1 MPENPEQTTPPPAPQ
16 PPAMP
21 KRFFLSETAPAPA
34 PSDTKPPL
42 PPGRAGRTVPPAISP
57 AEISPLPTSPETV
70 KPFFKPEPDTS
81 ASTPLSV
88 PVPHATP
95 VTAQHEQQTAP
106 GKPAESV
113 NAVLPVSEP
122 RPAQEQTH
130 APSQT
135 ETTAPAETSAETP
148 APVLAIAAANEPTA
162 MPVLSTAVPEAAPAA
177 QNTAPAQITVPA
189 SLSGI
194 MPSAKPAVITAS
206 AAEPANPSPSRPE
219 KEEPAKPYAFS
230 PARTLPE
237 KPVSAAELT
246 ARLGLTTKPA
256 PLPAAT
262 SDAGVTISRL
272 RPAALTEQD
281 SMSDWRSL
289 ARVPRYVPPTLA
301 HKLEFGN
308 FRALLGLL
316 LLLAGSLGGFMT
328 LPVTDF
334 SAFRFKKDS
343 VLPGKGVVYMTE
355 NSGVRYQGAQIDKI
369 FYVSSVSPA
378 APLVPGVC
386 YVPRLVLSKNDVVD
400 TEHLKAS
407 PAITRIRGTRLKPLP
422 AAALFGLP
430 LPLLALGLLF
440 SALGISAG
448 FRLVRLLRTGE
459 LTEGSV
465 VKATPF
471 LLSARKHHLYRVAL
485 KFKTADGQEQFLKSW
500 ARTKGPLAKHSV
512 LPVLYSPRNPRFA
525 AVPGPRGI
533 TVKEDGTLRASLFGP
548 LYFLLALA
556 SALAVLLPLL
566 YWLKNGFT
574 SPFGAI

>member
-1 MPENPEQTTPPPAPQ
+1 MPENPEHTTPPPAPK
-16 PPAMP
+16 PPAAP
-21 KRFFLSETAPAPA
+21 KRFFLSEAAPAPA

-42 PPGRAGRTVPPAISP
+42 PPGMANHTVSPSAVSP
-57 AEISPLPTSPETV
+57 AEIPPLPRAQETV
-70 KPFFKPEPDTS
+70 KPFFKPEPAPHAS
-81 ASTPLSV
+81 APLPG
-88 PVPHATP
+88 PVPAETQ
-95 VTAQHEQQTAP
+95 VTVQADQQTAAD
-106 GKPAESV
+106 KPAEAG
-113 NAVLPVSEP
+113 NGVLPVSEP
-122 RPAQEQTH
+122 RPAPAQTH
-130 APSQT
+130 P
-135 ETTAPAETSAETP
+135 PA
-148 APVLAIAAANEPTA
+148 A
-162 MPVLSTAVPEAAPAA
+162 MPA
-177 QNTAPAQITVPA
+177 PA

-194 MPSAKPAVITAS
+194 MPSAKPAAITTS
-206 AAEPANPSPSRPE
+206 AAAPAPHYASQPE
-219 KEEPAKPYAFS
+219 KAEPVKTGAFF
-230 PARTLPE
+230 PAQTAPE
-237 KPVSAAELT
+237 KTVSAAELT

-256 PLPAAT
+256 PLPVAA

-281 SMSDWRSL
+281 SMSDWRRL

-316 LLLAGSLGGFMT
+316 LLLAGSITAFIA

-369 FYVSSVSPA
+369 FYVSSVNPA
-378 APLVPGVC
+378 APMVPGVC

-440 SALGISAG
+440 SALGINAG
-448 FRLVRLLRTGE
+448 FRLVRLLRTGD
-459 LTEGSV
+459 LAEGAV

-471 LLSARKHHLYRVAL
+471 LLNARKHHLYRVIV
-485 KFKTADGQEQFLKSW
+485 KFKTADGQEQLLKSW

-533 TVKEDGTLRASLFGP
+533 TVKQDGTLRASLFGP
-548 LYFLLALA
+548 LYFLLALTG
-556 SALAVLLPLL
+556 ALAVLLPLL
-566 YWLKNGFT
+566 YWLKNGLT
-574 SPFGAI
+574 TPFGAI